1 MKQYRIT
8 TNDIPQDSDED
19 AYLSPEDPIHELKI
33 VQYLAGLGSEARL
46 QEYRAHQNSINKGSN
61 ISVTGMEKS
70 EIMKKNNIKPGTDEW
85 FKLWFSRPYLTGE
98 KPAGK

>member
-1 MKQYRIT
+1 MKQYRI
-8 TNDIPQDSDED
+8 NSDNIPQDSSED

-46 QEYRAHQNSINKGSN
+46 QEYRAHQKTVNKGSN
-61 ISVTGMEKS
+61 ISVTGMEKA

-98 KPAGK
+98 NPAGK